1 MKKAILAI
9 LAASLILSACT
20 VGPMEEPHET
30 LPTPDT
36 SVPDNVVTDDT
47 GPSEEAPVE
56 PDTQPGDIA
65 VSHDVGSPDDEII
78 PPAEP
83 DDDVTEPAE
92 EPAEEPVTP
101 IEDLIIAIDDAEYGV
116 MYSTISLNVRTGPS
130 TDYKSIGA
138 LSEGE
143 AVNVL
148 GYASEYGWYLIEF
161 KGGTGYVSGSYLT
174 AVNPNLMPEPDDDY
188 FPGIDIDEDR
198 VYEIINAFA
207 DYSGYWAI
215 DIAMTGYYGD
225 YSAGAVVKMSMESVG
240 GDEHSNTQKIGG
252 YDFTLYTPTIDLY
265 VYTASG
271 KFVLLRDAYENGS
284 ITDSDIRAINYYFE
298 DGANMYYVG
307 IDEPSGFPK
316 LEQPSVAYKMAIC
329 EDYEKANDLVEGTA
343 YIASYYGT
351 YSGGDAVVMWTYD
364 PYFLPDEKIGIP
376 MTADMKEIVI
386 SKRRFVLGSG
396 SLDITFH
403 TKDGKFI
410 DLQKAYKDGIISA
423 EDLDAICYYNRHRN

>member
-20 VGPMEEPHET
+20 VGPKEEPHET

-65 VSHDVGSPDDEII
+65 VSHDVGSLDDEII

-92 EPAEEPVTP
+92 EPAEDPVIP

-174 AVNPNLMPEPDDDY
+174 AVNPNLMTEPDDDY

-215 DIAMTGYYGD
+215 DTIMYHYLGD
-225 YSAGAVVKMSMESVG
+225 YPAGAVVEMAIDMAIEGPYVEDVF
-240 GDEHSNTQKIGG
+240 GDYTLRHANALT
-252 YDFTLYTPTIDLY
+252 DFY
-265 VYTASG
+265 VYTPSG
-271 KFVLLRDAYENGS
+271 KFVPLRDAYDNGS
-284 ITDSDIRAINYYFE
+284 ITDSDIRAICYYAE
-298 DGANMYYVG
+298 NSLHMHYVG